1 MRHGLIH
8 TREVATR
15 TRVGNGLI
23 TRSFRV
29 LSAIPVN
36 SLEEHDLREGDALT
50 LECPRISKHAPGKN
64 VVLFWT
70 RTPSGSTPTN
80 AAIGESPLEQ
90 GYAVTLEPDVYKLEI
105 DQARYERDNGV
116 FRCEAK
122 EKGTGKTMYSK
133 EHRVTILMAPGDP
146 KISPSPLFTEE
157 GKPYNVTCSSVGG
170 SPDPDIM
177 WVKDGQEI
185 ESLFLPGN
193 HRENPTKAI
202 LTITP
207 TKNDDRI
214 QYTCMVRSRA
224 LPSGTHLDSKV
235 TLRVSYAPKVS
246 VGEEVLR
253 VMQGE
258 NAVLNCKA
266 EANPEA
272 RSVKWYRGNQLVSH
286 TGSHVLKAVTPE
298 DSNDYT
304 CVAQNGVQPDG
315 QATVRLDVLYGPRV
329 RVPSEREA
337 NQNDRITVTCEV
349 ESNPEPSRVYWIREG
364 DDFRQEGPVLNID
377 RAVQRDTGLYFCVAE
392 VTMVPSTLSRQNFES
407 KVVGNATLQ
416 LNVKPPSLA
425 LVRDRSYVR
434 GVREV
439 SNRLLILALFCFSTD
454 APGEARILP
463 VQPIAV
469 VNKAFTLECTS
480 DPKGYPTPDYRWW
493 REGSE
498 LTVLSRLAN
507 YTILTVH
514 QSHEGTYFC
523 QPSNALGEG
532 TVAKISLQ
540 VNEAAT
546 ITKPLRSQ
554 NVRKTGDTTQQVS
567 CHAKGKPKPYVRW
580 THNGRNI
587 SAADQRFS
595 VATNEKAEANKA
607 VTVSSSLTF
616 VEPLTAD
623 ERGVY
628 ACHFSNGFGDEAV
641 SEMVLR
647 VEHSPEVRHTYNRVA
662 FDAGDTA
669 ILECRMQAYPEP
681 TFEWMYRGRILDS
694 YKQYS
699 TNRTDNGDDVYT
711 GLLSIAKIKE
721 DDYGDYTC
729 RAYNQVGQD
738 KKTIIKLVKRSQPD
752 KPTEVTGVDAHADRV
767 TLAWTPGF
775 NGGYRDTEYIVNI
788 IDPSGRERNES
799 CRQTPCTVI
808 GLEPLSRY
816 TFKVLAFNHRGY
828 SGYSEPTAVLTKL
841 ALKEMPRPVMAQYD
855 AMNGMVYISMNDV
868 PHQAS
873 LEHFAIRLE
882 ARVRG
887 EDSWRMLREG
897 IPVDA
902 SQSQVEV
909 DAAADQ
915 LEPSQLT
922 DVRVMV
928 CLQSNLTWCGDARI
942 AEPFNHENWIS
953 TSAANSSLSTISMI
967 VTTCVGLGLFCV
979 VLVLLCC
986 CWKRHASSQQTEK
999 KDYNAQLNAT
1009 ITNVQPPCYYDTM
1022 TKSGI
1027 VETAMDEPVKSNGA
1041 VPGAEQPVNG
1051 GFVHAQPQYIDHDPY
1066 GTMMNTNDY
1075 YIGKQDHYSPYDP
1088 NPGYFGYPDEHGLAD
1103 NGMHYDVSGLPNP
1116 YGTTDDL
1123 MHGHY
1128 LGHTPNQMGG
1138 QQQQHSEQ
1146 VNCNES
1152 VDSVQTNSQRRVVR
1166 EIIV

>member
-1 MRHGLIH
+1 MSI
-8 TREVATR
+8 
-15 TRVGNGLI
+15 
-23 TRSFRV
+23 
-29 LSAIPVN
+29 N
-36 SLEEHDLREGDALT
+36 SLEEHDLREGDNVV
-50 LECPRISKHAPGKN
+50 LECPRINKYTPERNA
-64 VVLFWT
+64 VLFWT
-70 RTPSGSTPTN
+70 RKLSGQTTSN
-80 AAIGESPLEQ
+80 AAVGDTSLET
-90 GYAVTLEPDVYKLEI
+90 GYTVTLEEDMYKLEI
-105 DQARYERDNGV
+105 DDTRYERDDGV
-116 FRCEAK
+116 FRCEAR
-122 EKGTGKTMYSK
+122 EKGTGKIMYAK
-133 EHRVTILMAPGDP
+133 EHRVTILMAPGEP
-146 KISPSPLFTEE
+146 KIRPSPLLTEE
-157 GKPYNVTCSSVGG
+157 GKTYNLTCSSVGG

-177 WVKDGQEI
+177 WVKDGQEVPS
-185 ESLFLPGN
+185 ELKQGGQ
-193 HRENPTKAI
+193 RDNPTKAI
-202 LTITP
+202 LTVIP
-207 TKNDDRI
+207 TKNDDRA

-266 EANPEA
+266 DANPEV
-272 RSVKWYRGNQLVSH
+272 RNIKWYRGKQLVSNS
-286 TGSHVLKAVTPE
+286 GSHVLKAVTPD
-298 DSNDYT
+298 DSNEYT
-304 CVAQNGVQPDG
+304 CIAQNGVLPDG

-337 NQNDRITVTCEV
+337 NENDRVMVICEV
-349 ESNPEPSRVYWIREG
+349 ESNPEPSRIYWIREG
-364 DDFRQEGPVLNID
+364 DDFRQEGPVLNIEP
-377 RAVQRDTGLYFCVAE
+377 AMPRDTGLYFCVAE
-392 VTMVPSTLSRQNFES
+392 VAMVPSTMSRQNFES

-416 LNVKPPSLA
+416 LNVKH
-425 LVRDRSYVR
+425 
-434 GVREV
+434 
-439 SNRLLILALFCFSTD
+439 
-454 APGEARILP
+454 APGDTRILP

-480 DPKGYPTPDYRWW
+480 DPKGYPQPSYRWW
-493 REGSE
+493 REGSKH
-498 LTVLSRLAN
+498 TVLSELPN
-507 YTILTVH
+507 YTIVNVH
-514 QSHEGTYFC
+514 QSHEGTYYC
-523 QPSNALGEG
+523 QPSNRLGEG
-532 TVAKISLQ
+532 TIAKIDLQ

-554 NVRKTGDTTQQVS
+554 NVHRTGDTTQQMT

-580 THNGRNI
+580 THNGQNI

-595 VATNEKAEANKA
+595 VATNEKAESNKA

-616 VEPLTAD
+616 VEPLTAN
-623 ERGVY
+623 ERGKY
-628 ACHFSNGFGDEAV
+628 ACHFSNGFGDEAT
-641 SEMVLR
+641 SEMILR

-662 FDAGDTA
+662 FDIGDNA

-699 TNRTDNGDDVYT
+699 TNRTDNGDDIYT

-721 DDYGDYTC
+721 EDYGDYTC

-738 KKTIIKLVKRSQPD
+738 KKTIIKLVKKSQPD
-752 KPTEVTGVDAHADRV
+752 RPTDVTAMDIQSDRV
-767 TLAWTPGF
+767 TLVWKPGF
-775 NGGYRDTEYIVNI
+775 NGGYRDTQFVVNFV
-788 IDPSGRERNES
+788 DANNEQREKNES
-799 CRQTPCTVI
+799 CHQSNPCTVS
-808 GLEPLSRY
+808 GLEPLARY
-816 TFKVLAFNHRGY
+816 TFKVLASNPRGF
-828 SGYSEPTAVLTKL
+828 SEYSEPAHVLTKL

-855 AMNGMVYISMNDV
+855 STNGMVYISMNDL

-882 ARVRG
+882 ARIRG
-887 EDSWRMLREG
+887 EENWQMLREG
-897 IPVDA
+897 IPVDS

-909 DAAADQ
+909 DASADQ
-915 LEPSQLT
+915 IDPNQLS

-928 CLQSNLTWCGDARI
+928 CLQSNLTWCGDARL

-953 TSAANSSLSTISMI
+953 TQAANSSLSTISMI
-967 VTTCVGLGLFCV
+967 VTICVGLGLFCV

-986 CWKRHASSQQTEK
+986 CWKRHSSSQQTEK
-999 KDYNAQLNAT
+999 KDYNAQLNST
-1009 ITNVQPPCYYDTM
+1009 IASTQPPCYFDTM

-1051 GFVHAQPQYIDHDPY
+1051 GFAHAHPQYLDHDPMY

-1075 YIGKQDHYSPYDP
+1075 YIGKQDAYSPYDP
-1088 NPGYFGYPDEHGLAD
+1088 NPGYFAYPGDHGLAE

-1123 MHGHY
+1123 VHGHY
-1128 LGHTPNQMGG
+1128 LGHTPNPMGG
-1138 QQQQHSEQ
+1138 QHADQQ

-1152 VDSVQTNSQRRVVR
+1152 VDSVQTNGQRRVVR